1 MGGLDGVGK
10 AYSVEE
16 PEVPGAGQVVDGF
29 RVGLG
34 GEGEDGLDSD
44 IHDHDTLG
52 AQVERQDFQCVGD
65 EQTRETNGV
74 EDTEDPDEGDLSDT
88 VGGRTALNTARVFE
102 LAGKGSPDSEGENH
116 T

>member
-34 GEGEDGLDSD
+34 GEGEDGLELFGFTVSEMCFA
-44 IHDHDTLG
+44 TCREG
-52 AQVERQDFQCVGD
+52 PQV
-65 EQTRETNGV
+65 TY
-74 EDTEDPDEGDLSDT
+74 
-88 VGGRTALNTARVFE
+88 A
-102 LAGKGSPDSEGENH
+102 
-116 T
+116 